1 MDYFLLVLFIIIAFL
16 IGSIPTS
23 VWIGRVF
30 YKVDI
35 RKMGS
40 GNAGATNTIRV
51 LGWKAGV
58 PVMIIDIF
66 KGWVA
71 VYIVNFL
78 PFEFVGDQFI
88 YYKIALAVAA
98 VLGHIFPVYVG
109 FIGGKGVATL
119 LGIGIALFPLA
130 AAIIAGLFVLT
141 LIITRIV
148 SVSSIIAS
156 IAFPFVVIFIL
167 NQNEVILIILS
178 IAVAIFIPLTHAAN
192 IKRILKGEEKKF

>member
-71 VYIVNFL
+71 VYIANFL

-88 YYKIALAVAA
+88 YYKILLAVAA

-178 IAVAIFIPLTHAAN
+178 IAVAVFIPITHASN
-192 IKRILKGEEKKF
+192 IKRIIKGEEKKF

>member
-1 MDYFLLVLFIIIAFL
+1 MDYFLLVLFFIIAFL
-16 IGSIPTS
+16 IGSIPTA

-58 PVMIIDIF
+58 PVLILDVF
-66 KGWVA
+66 KGWIA
-71 VYIVNFL
+71 VYIANFL
-78 PFEFVGDQFI
+78 PFEFVNDQFI
-88 YYKIALAVAA
+88 YFEIALAVAA

-109 FIGGKGVATL
+109 FNGGKGVASL
-119 LGIGIALFPLA
+119 LGVGIALFPLA
-130 AAIIAGLFVLT
+130 SIIIAGLFLIVLF
-141 LIITRIV
+141 ISRIV

-156 IAFPFVVIFIL
+156 IVFPIVVIFVL
-167 NQNEVILIILS
+167 KTEELPLIILS
-178 IAVAIFIPLTHAAN
+178 IAVAVFIPLTHASN
-192 IKRILKGEEKKF
+192 IKRVFKGEEKKF